1 MAVVTTKSAA
11 ITNRDANLGVLNNP
25 NAGERGTPFNVFG
38 KVASVSGD
46 SSTSVYRFVSVPTNC
61 RVDSLRVW
69 SGAMGGSAAM
79 DIGVYRNTR
88 DGGAVVDADFFASA
102 LSTVSAINGTEQ
114 SHESGVYTTAKRE
127 QPLWQAVGL
136 TADPGGTFDICG
148 TLTAASAG
156 NVDVGI
162 SVDGTY

>member
-25 NAGERGTPFNVFG
+25 NSGERGSHFNVFG

-46 SSTSVYRFVSVPTNC
+46 SANSVYRFVSVPTNA
-61 RVDSLRVW
+61 RIDSVRVW
-69 SGAMGGSAAM
+69 SGALGGSAAM
-79 DIGVYRNTR
+79 DIGVYRNTK
-88 DGGAVVDADFFASA
+88 DGGAVVDADYFASA
-102 LSTVSAINGTEQ
+102 LSVVSAINGTEQ
-114 SHESGVYTTAKRE
+114 SHESGVNTIANRE
-127 QPLWQAVGL
+127 KPLWQAVGL

-148 TLTAASAG
+148 TLTAASAA

-162 SVDGTY
+162 SVDGSY